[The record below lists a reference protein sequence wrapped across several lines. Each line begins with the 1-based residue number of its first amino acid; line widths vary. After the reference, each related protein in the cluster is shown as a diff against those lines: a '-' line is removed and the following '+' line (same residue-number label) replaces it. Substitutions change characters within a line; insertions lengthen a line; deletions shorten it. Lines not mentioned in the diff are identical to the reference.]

1 MKKYIA
7 LLLTLILTLALCAC
21 ALADEPIVLKLASTQ
36 SPEMNAIKC
45 LNAFA
50 KDVEEKTGG
59 KVIVQVYPA
68 SQLGDQRDYLEGI
81 TMGTVEMCL
90 IATSAIE
97 SYDEHFAL
105 FGVPGLFKSSEHIH
119 AFYDKPEC
127 QEIFE
132 TFRNDYGVMTVGL
145 YDEGIRNVWLSEKPA
160 ASLEDFQGIKLRVPE
175 VAVYVSMF
183 KALGFN
189 TTPMAWSE
197 CYTGLQ
203 TGVIEGVENNVEMVT
218 SSNLTDVIKYQ
229 VKTEH
234 IYSTLLL
241 LLNEDVY
248 NRMDPETQK
257 IFMQCVEDCNNN
269 TLASFTAG
277 QEAAYAKAEAAGVQT
292 IQIPEDKKAAVDEAL
307 MGVTRET
314 LTGLFDD
321 SIYDVIANVEY

>member
-7 LLLTLILTLALCAC
+7 LLLTLVLTLALCAG
-21 ALADEPIVLKLASTQ
+21 ALADEPIVIKLASTQ

-132 TFRNDYGVMTVGL
+132 RRHDRGPVRRRHPQRLAEREAG
-145 YDEGIRNVWLSEKPA
+145 
-160 ASLEDFQGIKLRVPE
+160 
-175 VAVYVSMF
+175 
-183 KALGFN
+183 GF
-189 TTPMAWSE
+189 P
-197 CYTGLQ
+197 
-203 TGVIEGVENNVEMVT
+203 
-218 SSNLTDVIKYQ
+218 
-229 VKTEH
+229 
-234 IYSTLLL
+234 
-241 LLNEDVY
+241 
-248 NRMDPETQK
+248 
-257 IFMQCVEDCNNN
+257 
-269 TLASFTAG
+269 
-277 QEAAYAKAEAAGVQT
+277 
-292 IQIPEDKKAAVDEAL
+292 
-307 MGVTRET
+307 
-314 LTGLFDD
+314 
-321 SIYDVIANVEY
+321 